1 MFLTIIENSPSD
13 LEMVYSLC
21 ILKIAP
27 DWMGIE
33 MGIGDSILMK
43 SISSIVGRSVQQLRE
58 SMNEIGDL
66 GEVAMMSM
74 KGQKKIN
81 SFFVKKV

>member
-1 MFLTIIENSPSD
+1 MFLSIIENSPTD
-13 LEMVYSLC
+13 LELVYSFC

-33 MGIGDSILMK
+33 MGVGDSILMK
-43 SISSIVGRSVQQLRE
+43 SISSIVGRTVSQIRE

-66 GEVAMMSM
+66 GEVAMNSM
-74 KGQKKIN
+74 KG
-81 SFFVKKV
+81 